1 MKTLRK
7 DGERRMTDFKIKA
20 IILFVV
26 VFASVGL
33 GETYQYD
40 SVNRLTQV
48 TYDDGT
54 KIVYTYDASGN
65 RTQKVVAVLSD
76 FDVDG
81 DVDIADFLIL
91 AEQWLSTP
99 GEPSADVAPWPE
111 TDNIINLLDMAVL
124 ANHWLSDTT
133 P

>member
-1 MKTLRK
+1 MLNP
-7 DGERRMTDFKIKA
+7 
-20 IILFVV
+20 FVKNHMIFLLIV
-26 VFASVGL
+26 VSTSVGL
-33 GETYQYD
+33 GVTYQYD
-40 SVNRLTQV
+40 SLNRLSKV

-54 KIVYTYDASGN
+54 KIVYSYDPSGN
-65 RTQKVVAVLSD
+65 RSQRVIAVLSD

-81 DVDIADFLIL
+81 DVDMTDFLIL

-124 ANHWLSDTT
+124 ANDWLSDTN